1 MVDYKKKYLKYKAKY
16 LQLKQNNLQKGGMEF
31 FTNLAN
37 TTVNAFNEMTRP
49 PTEIEKIEKEIEN
62 IQNEL
67 NQINNDIRSTKNK
80 KSLINDTSTSHWEPF
95 VQTDVDAKITGDRR
109 RKTVADKAQ
118 LKKKS
123 DIESQENK
131 LIELERTKEIKLQ
144 RLKNLNDTKKIEKLK
159 NLLITIKKILESKWD
174 TCDDYSPYE
183 GLDYQISLTNPGEL
197 LATHLDTEKIIE
209 FSIKNWKENIIRWKS
224 MPQANMD
231 ELD

>member
-31 FTNLAN
+31 FTSLAN

-62 IQNEL
+62 IENEL
-67 NQINNDIRSTKNK
+67 NQINNDIKSTKNK
-80 KSLINDTSTSHWEPF
+80 KSFINDTSTSHWYID
-95 VQTDVDAKITGDRR
+95 VQADVDARITDDRR
-109 RKTVADKAQ
+109 RKAVADKAQ

-123 DIESQENK
+123 DIESQETK
-131 LIELERTKEIKLQ
+131 LKELERTKEIKLQ

-174 TCDDYSPYE
+174 ECDDYSPY
-183 GLDYQISLTNPGEL
+183 GGYDYIISRVNPGQL
-197 LATHLDTEKIIE
+197 LATHLDSIKVID
-209 FSIKNWKENIIRWKS
+209 FSIKNWKENIIRWKN